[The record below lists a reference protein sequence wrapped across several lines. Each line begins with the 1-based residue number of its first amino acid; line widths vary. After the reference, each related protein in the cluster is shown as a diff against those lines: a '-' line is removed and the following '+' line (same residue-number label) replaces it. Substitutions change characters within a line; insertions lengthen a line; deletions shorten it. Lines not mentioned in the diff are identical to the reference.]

1 MFQGSYVALVTP
13 FKDDESLD
21 EAKLKELIQFQ
32 LDGGRTA
39 SSRVA
44 QPVNRLRC
52 PRLNTIALLRLQ
64 LRLLMERCQL
74 SRVPVPTQRRGRC
87 VQHSTPKPPVRTLH

>member
-32 LDGGRTA
+32 LDGGTH
-39 SSRVA
+39 
-44 QPVNRLRC
+44 
-52 PRLNTIALLRLQ
+52 
-64 LRLLMERCQL
+64 
-74 SRVPVPTQRRGRC
+74 G
-87 VQHSTPKPPVRTLH
+87 